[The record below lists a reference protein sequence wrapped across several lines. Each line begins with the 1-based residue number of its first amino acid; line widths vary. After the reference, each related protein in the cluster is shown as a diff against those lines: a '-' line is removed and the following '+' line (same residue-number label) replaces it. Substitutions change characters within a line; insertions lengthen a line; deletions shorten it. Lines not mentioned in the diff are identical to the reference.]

1 MSEDLPEILG
11 VALLETL
18 YMTFGASLI
27 GLLMGLPLAI
37 ILVTTRKG
45 HILESEAIH
54 KSLAFV
60 INMTRSFPAIILIVL
75 LLPLARWLVG
85 TSLGMHAA
93 LVPLSIGAAPFIA
106 RVLETSLNDVPFGKV
121 EAALALG
128 ANPSQVIRKV
138 LIPEALP
145 SLIRGITVSVIAV
158 LGLTAIAGTIGAGGL
173 GSLAI
178 RYGYQRF
185 REDVMISTTVLLVLI
200 VQLTQRLGDWLAIT
214 FSSER
219 T

>member
-1 MSEDLPEILG
+1 MSEDLIGILG
-11 VALLETL
+11 TALFETFYMTALASFFGLVLGLPMAVALVLTD
-18 YMTFGASLI
+18 
-27 GLLMGLPLAI
+27 
-37 ILVTTRKG
+37 RG
-45 HILESEAIH
+45 HVLESPRFH

-60 INMTRSFPAIILIVL
+60 INTTRSFPSIILIVI

-85 TSLGMHAA
+85 TSLGMNAA
-93 LVPLSIGAAPFIA
+93 LVPLSIGAAPFMA
-106 RVLETSLNDVPFGKV
+106 RVFETSLNDVPYGKI

-128 ANPSQVIRKV
+128 ASPWDIIRKV
-138 LIPEALP
+138 LLPEAMP
-145 SLIRGITVSVIAV
+145 SLIRGMTVSVIAV

-185 REDVMISTTVLLVLI
+185 REDVMISTTGLLVVL
-200 VQLTQRLGDWLAIT
+200 VQCIQWLGDKLALSMT
-214 FSSER
+214 SKR